1 LAVVG
6 HNPSIGELTAV
17 LDDGQGSPAAQRE
30 LDVGFHTSGVA
41 VALAETPAA
50 CAVQS

>member
-6 HNPSIGELTAV
+6 HDPSIGEFAAV
-17 LDDGQGSPAAQRE
+17 LDDGQCSPAAQRE

-41 VALAETPAA
+41 VALA
-50 CAVQS
+50 